1 MSIGKYLV
9 ERKYLGR
16 RKDVSEVEGV
26 RSKARGGNS
35 LREGKQN
42 HAYSAGES
50 RRVGE

>member
-26 RSKARGGNS
+26 GSKAR
-35 LREGKQN
+35 EGTALEK
-42 HAYSAGES
+42 ES
-50 RRVGE
+50 RIMLTVQEKAEE